1 MDDFE
6 DHTLETDYETDA
18 EDVLHSERTIKDPI
32 HDQIPLPDFACK
44 FIDTKE
50 FQRLRHIKQL
60 GTSYYVWPG
69 AAHNRFEHCIGV
81 MHLAGLLVQH
91 LQQAQPELEITRR
104 DIECVMLAGLCHDL
118 GHGPWSHV
126 WDGLFI
132 PAALP
137 NLEKPWTHE
146 QGSEMMLDHLVAHN
160 NIGRPQSDY
169 DFIKALIAG
178 EHERVPHEKAYLFDI
193 ISNKRN
199 GMDVDKFDYLLRDSK
214 MLGMMHNCIDA
225 ARIIRSARVIGDQ
238 ICYEVKDADSLYDVG
253 ELRYKLHKKIYHHK
267 TAKAIE
273 YMIIDALILAE
284 PYMKIAHRVFQPDK
298 YLHLTDEIMGWIE
311 ANEDPNLKPAQK
323 ILERIRKRDHY
334 RRVDHGRFGWFEMD
348 MCKKYIT
355 AEAITKEARQI
366 IEEVRRGV
374 PPSADTAPSS
384 TGAISTSAPTVDP
397 SAITVD
403 PSATTFDPTSSPKPL
418 TDKDM
423 PDDNVIVALSPLH
436 YGMKDKNPLE
446 GLKFY
451 NRKLNPD
458 QARPAGP
465 GDYSTLAPEVCGEVL
480 IQIFTKDKAFYGV
493 VQNAYRRVVE
503 KAKSQ
508 AMSPLL
514 ASPEIKLPTPDLTTA
529 PSSRS
534 PAQHATPPSTPPP
547 KVSGGPSPALSGG
560 LGGSPALSG
569 SPHVGSPHAHFD
581 SPHTGSPHP
590 VPAPRAKKP
599 LSTYKQSSFSEVPV
613 TYDGTPAPRKT
624 RRLGRVVSSGS
635 DVFNGGGG
643 RGGGSRGGSQAPPST
658 AGSHVP
664 PSTIGKKR
672 DSPDDVGDEK
682 GREGKKRRTEA

>member
-1 MDDFE
+1 MDEFE
-6 DHTLETDYETDA
+6 DHTLETDCESDS

-44 FIDTKE
+44 FIDTKQ

-81 MHLAGLLVQH
+81 MHLAGLMAQH
-91 LQQAQPELEITRR
+91 LQQSQPELGISNR
-104 DIECVMLAGLCHDL
+104 DVQCVMLAGLCHDL

-132 PAALP
+132 PVALP
-137 NLEKPWTHE
+137 NLETKWTHE
-146 QGSEMMLDHLVAHN
+146 QGSELMFDYLVQDN
-160 NIGRPQSDY
+160 NIGRPEEDY
-169 DFIKALIAG
+169 TFIKALIAG
-178 EHERVPHEKAYLFDI
+178 EHSRVPHEKAYLFDI

-225 ARIIRSARVIGDQ
+225 SRIIRSSRVIDNQ
-238 ICYEVKDADSLYDVG
+238 ICYEVKDADSLFDVG

-284 PYMKIAHRVFQPDK
+284 PHMRIAQRVFQPEK
-298 YLHLTDEIMGWIE
+298 YLHLTDEVMGWIE
-311 ANEDPNLKPAQK
+311 ASEDPDLKPAQA

-348 MCKKYIT
+348 MCRQFIT
-355 AEAITKEARQI
+355 PEAITKEARRI
-366 IEEVRRGV
+366 IDAGDCAY
-374 PPSADTAPSS
+374 P
-384 TGAISTSAPTVDP
+384 
-397 SAITVD
+397 
-403 PSATTFDPTSSPKPL
+403 FTSSEL
-418 TDKDM
+418 

-458 QARPAGP
+458 HARAAGP

-480 IQIFTKDKAFYGV
+480 IQIFTKQRRFYGV

-503 KAKSQ
+503 NAKTQ
-508 AMSPLL
+508 PTTPVIPALD
-514 ASPEIKLPTPDLTTA
+514 AALPTPSLTA
-529 PSSRS
+529 PPHRV
-534 PAQHATPPSTPPP
+534 TPPSTPPAVLQP
-547 KVSGGPSPALSGG
+547 TNASPSPLTGGQSPHGLRALAP
-560 LGGSPALSG
+560 GGSP
-569 SPHVGSPHAHFD
+569 
-581 SPHTGSPHP
+581 
-590 VPAPRAKKP
+590 RAQKP
-599 LSTYKQSSFSEVPV
+599 LSTLKQSSFSEVPV
-613 TYDGTPAPRKT
+613 AYDGTPAPRKP
-624 RRLGRVVSSGS
+624 RSRFGRVASAGS
-635 DVFNGGGG
+635 DVFGGG
-643 RGGGSRGGSQAPPST
+643 RRANAGEVLPAASGVGRKRGSPEE
-658 AGSHVP
+658 
-664 PSTIGKKR
+664 
-672 DSPDDVGDEK
+672 EK
-682 GREGKKRRTEA
+682 EFEEEEGRLGKKRRTGA